1 MPGRSGFSE
10 QRNFFRKIYCKN
22 FCQKHKYN
30 YNFWLFFKEFVRF
43 MAENQNHKFKAID
56 FFCGGGGMTCGLR
69 QAGID
74 VIAGVDFDKNA
85 RETYE
90 FNNPGSVFVY
100 SDITKLSLDYFET
113 NFGVQKNDDRLI
125 MVGCSPCQ
133 YYSIINT
140 DHSKAE
146 KSKDLLMNFYKFIEH
161 YMPGYILVENV
172 PGILTNKETVLPK
185 FLEHIENLGYS
196 HKEEV
201 VDMSQY
207 GVPQSRRRFSLIA
220 TRLKGVTVSLPKKSE
235 KILTVADV
243 LGEKNG
249 FPKIKAGFQD
259 NTDFQHSVAGL
270 NEVSL
275 QRMALT
281 PHNGGNRLSWADRP
295 ELQLNCYIGKND
307 SFKDNYGRMWWD
319 RPSPT
324 ITTKFFNISN
334 GRFAHPEED
343 RAISIR
349 EGATLQTF
357 PKNYVFKTDSIAG
370 AARIIGNAVPC
381 EYAKRLGLSIQLF

>member
-1 MPGRSGFSE
+1 MD
-10 QRNFFRKIYCKN
+10 
-22 FCQKHKYN
+22 
-30 YNFWLFFKEFVRF
+30 KELT
-43 MAENQNHKFKAID
+43 KSFKAID

-85 RETYE
+85 KETYE
-90 FNNPGSVFVY
+90 FNNPGSKFIDK
-100 SDITKLSLDYFET
+100 DIKNLWSNYFER
-113 NFGVQKNDDRLI
+113 NFGVKKNDDRLI

-133 YYSIINT
+133 YYSIIHT

-146 KSKDLLMNFYKFIEH
+146 MSRGLLINFARFIE
-161 YMPGYILVENV
+161 YYRPGYVLVENV
-172 PGILTNKETVLPK
+172 PGIATNKETVLYR
-185 FLEHIENLGYS
+185 FLDKLDSLGY
-196 HKEEV
+196 KNIVKDV

-220 TRLKGVTVSLPKKSE
+220 TRLEGVKVSLPQKSD
-235 KILTVADV
+235 KVLTVANV
-243 LGEKNG
+243 LGERNG
-249 FPKIKAGFQD
+249 FPKINAGHKD
-259 NTDFQHSVAGL
+259 ATDFQHTVAGL

-275 QRMALT
+275 KRMSLT
-281 PHNGGNRLSWADRP
+281 PHNGGNRLSWADQP
-295 ELQLNCYIGKND
+295 ELQLRCYIGKD
-307 SFKDNYGRMWWD
+307 DIFKDNYGRMWWD

-357 PKNYVFKTDSIAG
+357 PKNFVFKTNSIAN

-381 EYAKRLGLSIQLF
+381 EYAKKLGQLIQSL